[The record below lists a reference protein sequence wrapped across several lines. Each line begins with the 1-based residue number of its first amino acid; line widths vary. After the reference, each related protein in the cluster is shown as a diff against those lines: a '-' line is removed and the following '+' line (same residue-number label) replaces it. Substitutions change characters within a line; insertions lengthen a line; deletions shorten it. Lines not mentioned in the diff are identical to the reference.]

1 MAAKNA
7 SAVVQQQ
14 TFTAV
19 KDQLTLLTQLAAL
32 RSEAARSVSNDK
44 DKKKKENRSKDKDNL
59 DETKKENKGEK
70 YVGSKRTE
78 RFVKLQFKKYLKV
91 EGLSL
96 FVFSAFATLIIS
108 AAAITLSCNAN
119 FQNKKW

>member
-14 TFTAV
+14 TFTEV

-32 RSEAARSVSNDK
+32 RREAARSVSNDK
-44 DKKKKENRSKDKDNL
+44 DKKKKESRSNDKDNS

-108 AAAITLSCNAN
+108 AAAITLS
-119 FQNKKW
+119 

>member
-14 TFTAV
+14 TFTEV

-44 DKKKKENRSKDKDNL
+44 DKKTKENRSKDKDNS
-59 DETKKENKGEK
+59 DTKKKGNKGKK

-78 RFVKLQFKKYLKV
+78 RFVTLPFKKYSKV
-91 EGLSL
+91 KVLSL

-119 FQNKKW
+119 F